1 MRIVSLVSYPFL
13 PAKAGGQKAVALG
26 TKYLARHVQLTCVG
40 VQSNNTS
47 LADGYELKNVL
58 SDSPLR
64 YMSVFYFFKL
74 RRILKETRANL
85 LWIEHPYY
93 GWLAVLLKWFTGIPL
108 AVRSHNIEGIRF
120 RTLGKWWWNL
130 LWQYERFVHRQA
142 RFNFFMQEQDRLYA
156 INHFGLKPE
165 RCLALPYGIE
175 WQQPPTE
182 AERLTASKQIRAVHG
197 ISNDEVILLFNGAFE
212 YSPNLNALKRI
223 LDSIDPLLQKLAAF
237 KYRIIICGR
246 GIPPEISKSQPA
258 HIIMPGFV
266 DDISLYFKGAGIFIN
281 PVMEG
286 GGIKTKLV
294 EALGYNLTSV
304 STATGATGIDPTLCN
319 GKLLLSPD
327 NDWPS
332 FVSHIIAATRI
343 NATIP
348 PKYFEYFYWDNS
360 MKKAVEFL
368 GQTGTPVLNLP
379 KNP

>member
-13 PAKAGGQKAVALG
+13 PAKAGGQRAVALG

-40 VQSNNTS
+40 VRSNDAS
-47 LADGYELKNVL
+47 HAEGYELKNVL

-64 YMSVFYFFKL
+64 YMNVFYFFTL
-74 RRILKETRANL
+74 RRILKESRADL

-120 RTLGKWWWNL
+120 RTLGKWWWRL
-130 LWQYERFVHRQA
+130 LWQYERFTHRQA
-142 RFNFFMQEQDRLYA
+142 RFNFFMQDQDRQYA
-156 INHFGLKPE
+156 INNFGLKPE
-165 RCLALPYGIE
+165 RCLTLPYGIE

-182 AERLTASKQIRAVHG
+182 AERSAASQQLRATHS
-197 ISNDEVILLFNGAFE
+197 IADDEVILLFNGAFE
-212 YSPNLNALKRI
+212 YAPNLNALKRI
-223 LDSIDPLLQKLAAF
+223 LDNIDPLLQKPATF

-246 GIPPEISKSQPA
+246 GIPLNISDNKPA

-266 DDISLYFKGAGIFIN
+266 DDISLYFKGADIFIN

-304 STATGATGIDPTLCN
+304 STTSGATGIDPSICN
-319 GKLLLSPD
+319 GKLQLSAD
-327 NDWPS
+327 NDWQT
-332 FVSHIIAATRI
+332 FVLHIIVATRLQF
-343 NATIP
+343 TIP
-348 PKYFEYFYWDNS
+348 PAYFDYFYWDNS
-360 MKKAVEFL
+360 VKKAVSFIEDFT
-368 GQTGTPVLNLP
+368 QRR
-379 KNP
+379 

>member
-26 TKYLARHVQLTCVG
+26 TKYLAHHVQLTCVG
-40 VQSNNTS
+40 VRSNDAS
-47 LADGYELKNVL
+47 QVEGYELKSVL

-64 YMSVFYFFKL
+64 YMNVFYFFKL
-74 RRILKETRANL
+74 RRIRKETRADL

-120 RTLGKWWWNL
+120 RTLGKWWWRL
-130 LWQYERFVHRQA
+130 LWQYERFTHRQA
-142 RFNFFMQEQDRLYA
+142 RFSFFMQEQDRQYA
-156 INHFGLKPE
+156 INNFGLKPE

-182 AERLTASKQIRAVHG
+182 AERAAASQKIRAAHN
-197 ISNDEVILLFNGAFE
+197 IANDEVVLLFNGAFE
-212 YSPNLNALKRI
+212 YAPNLNALKRI
-223 LDSIDPLLQKLAAF
+223 LDSIDPLLQKQATF

-246 GIPPEISKSQPA
+246 GIPSNITENKPA

-266 DDISLYFKGAGIFIN
+266 DDISLYFKGADLFIN

-304 STATGATGIDPTLCN
+304 STASGATGIDPAICN
-319 GKLLLSPD
+319 GKLLSTD
-327 NDWPS
+327 NDWQT
-332 FVSHIIAATRI
+332 FVSNIIAATRI
-343 NATIP
+343 RATIP
-348 PKYFEYFYWDNS
+348 REYFEYFYWDNS
-360 MKKAVEFL
+360 VKKAVEFM
-368 GQTGTPVLNLP
+368 QRS
-379 KNP
+379 